1 MITWHLG
8 GAVSCP
14 EELLKYALQL
24 MEQGYRVQVYDSAF
38 TSLWNGGRIPFDRN
52 TGLEAFLRAIE
63 LFNAHGIGLD
73 ATFSGIVEKHEL
85 GDYECNTVLEK
96 LATNPMNGVILSEQR
111 LFEHVKQSYPSLA
124 ITSSITSVVP
134 KLEGCDFYAVSPDFN
149 TQLEE
154 LVGLGFHKLQVLVN
168 ENCYQSCAE
177 RGQHYRQLSLQMKCY
192 DRSYE
197 DVCICKD
204 QTRGRFKMRLN
215 MGQIKSLH
223 EAGIS
228 HFKLQGRQDP
238 IENEIGPYIRD
249 VILNMKGD
257 E

>member
-1 MITWHLG
+1 MITWHIG
-8 GAVSCP
+8 GAVSYP
-14 EELLKYALQL
+14 EELLRYSQL
-24 MEQGYRVQVYDSAF
+24 LVEQGYRVQVYDAAF
-38 TSLWNGGRIPFDRN
+38 TSLWNGGRIPFNRS
-52 TGLEAFLRAIE
+52 TGFEDFIRAIE
-63 LFNAHGIGLD
+63 LFNAHGIGVD
-73 ATFSGIVEKHEL
+73 ATFSGIVEEHEL
-85 GDYECNTVLEK
+85 MDYECNAVLEK

-111 LFEHVKQSYPSLA
+111 LFEHIKQSYWSLA

-134 KLEGCDFYAVSPDFN
+134 KLVGCDFYAVSPDFN

-177 RGQHYRQLSLQMKCY
+177 RGQHYRQLSLQMKRF
-192 DRSYE
+192 DKNYE

-204 QTRGRFKMRLN
+204 QNLGRFKMRLD
-215 MGQIKSLH
+215 MEQIISLH
-223 EAGIS
+223 ESGIS

-249 VILNMKGD
+249 VILNTKGD